1 MADGRH
7 LQNRYDVITS
17 ATDDPIPMKFG
28 VPMENHMPMTVKRSK
43 SKPEAEFQH
52 GGLCIHKPGVVIARP
67 WIETSGRNLVGR
79 KF

>member
-43 SKPEAEFQH
+43 SKPGVQFEY
-52 GGLCIHKPGVVIARP
+52 GGCL
-67 WIETSGRNLVGR
+67 
-79 KF
+79 F